1 MKNINVKATKETLQY
16 VSGLFII
23 VLTFIVNGFL
33 SFLSFGFD
41 FSEIKTMD
49 YWANFAV
56 LFVSEVAVL
65 FGMFIIQRIKDLKQ
79 EKVTNLQ
86 KHIDNK
92 REVVYGVD
100 KVAQAEEWLRDVY
113 NYREKLYLF
122 EDRVRAM
129 YSKIVLV
136 EPNKDSK
143 RYNKQKAKYDK
154 KKKQKDWLMYQLQL
168 VKLDRQRLKEIIAD
182 NKSDTDYSELDTEKY
197 AFKTA
202 HFKYRAVYWNNLLS
216 DSEEQKSKHTYPFY
230 NELRELAKNI
240 VKYLAIGVITSGMM
254 SALSYPAFRGWGW
267 NTVVSM
273 IFNAMALLVFMSR
286 GVRLSKKI
294 ILGAY
299 VKALESRKSIYNQML
314 SDLKISNIIIEGGE
328 DE

>member
-1 MKNINVKATKETLQY
+1 MKNINVKQKKETLQY
-16 VSGLFII
+16 VSGLAII

-41 FSEIKTMD
+41 FSAIKTKE
-49 YWANFAV
+49 YWANFIV

-65 FGMFIIQRIKDLKQ
+65 FGMFIIQRIKDLRNDKVVKLQ
-79 EKVTNLQ
+79 E
-86 KHIDNK
+86 HIDSK

-122 EDRVRAM
+122 EDKVRYL

-136 EPNKDSK
+136 EPRKDCK
-143 RYNKQKAKYDK
+143 NYDK
-154 KKKQKDWLMYQLQL
+154 KKEKFDKKKERKDWLMQQLQL
-168 VKLDRQRLKEIIAD
+168 IKLDRQRIKELVD
-182 NKSDTDYSELDTEKY
+182 GKEFSEDYSKLDTEHY

-202 HFKYRAVYWNNLLS
+202 KIKYKSVYWNNLLS

-230 NELRELAKNI
+230 NEMRELAKNI
-240 VKYLAIGVITSGMM
+240 AKYLAIGIVTSGLM
-254 SALSYPAFRGWGW
+254 SALGYPAFRGWGW
-267 NTVVSM
+267 QTAVSM
-273 IFNAMALLVFMSR
+273 IFNAIALVIFMSR
-286 GVRLSKKI
+286 GIRLSKKI
-294 ILGAY
+294 ILGTY

-314 SDLKISNIIIEGGE
+314 CDLHISKIEIVEE
-328 DE
+328 

>member
-1 MKNINVKATKETLQY
+1 MKNINVKANRETLQY

-41 FSEIKTMD
+41 LSAIKTAE

-56 LFVSEVAVL
+56 LFISEIAVL
-65 FGMFIIQRIKDLKQ
+65 FGMFIIQRIKDLKHS
-79 EKVTNLQ
+79 KVIKLQ
-86 KHIDNK
+86 QHIDSR

-100 KVAQAEEWLRDVY
+100 KVAQAEEWLRDIY

-122 EDRVRAM
+122 EDKVRYL
-129 YSKIVLV
+129 YSKIILV
-136 EPNKDSK
+136 EPNKESRHYDK
-143 RYNKQKAKYDK
+143 RKAKYDK
-154 KKKQKDWLMYQLQL
+154 KKKQKDWLMKQLQL
-168 VKLDRQRLKEIIAD
+168 VKLDRQRIKELIDD
-182 NKSDTDYSELDTEKY
+182 NKSTVDYSELDSDNY

-202 HFKYRAVYWNNLLS
+202 HFKYRPVYWNNLLS

-230 NELRELAKNI
+230 NEIRELAKNI

-254 SALSYPAFRGWGW
+254 SALSYPVFRGWGW

-273 IFNAMALLVFMSR
+273 IFNAMALFVFMSR

-294 ILGAY
+294 ILGTY

-314 SDLKISNIIIEGGE
+314 SDLKISKIVIEE
-328 DE
+328 D